1 MPTFKVV
8 VIGASGVG
16 KTSLRGQYISARF
29 STSYRAT
36 IGADFITKTL
46 PAPPSSSSSGA
57 AQAEP
62 ITLQIWD
69 TAGQERF
76 ASLASAFF
84 RGADAAILMYD
95 VTAPETLHALRRW
108 WDEFKAKAPVR
119 DEDLSAGR
127 GFVVVVVGNKID

>member
-46 PAPPSSSSSGA
+46 PPSTPDG
-57 AQAEP
+57 EP
-62 ITLQIWD
+62 VVLQIWD

-76 ASLASAFF
+76 SSLASAFF
-84 RGADAAILMYD
+84 RGADAAVLMYD
-95 VTAPETLHALRRW
+95 LTAPETLQALTNW
-108 WDEFKAKAPVR
+108 WAEFRAKAPVA
-119 DEDLSAGR
+119 DADLR
-127 GFVVVVVGNKID
+127 GFCVVVVGNKLDL

>member
-16 KTSLRGQYISARF
+16 KTSLRGQYISSRF

-46 PAPPSSSSSGA
+46 PAPPSAPDES
-57 AQAEP
+57 

-76 ASLASAFF
+76 SSLASAFF

-95 VTAPETLHALRRW
+95 VTAPDTLYALRKW
-108 WDEFKAKAPVR
+108 WDEFKDKAPVR
-119 DEDLSAGR
+119 DEEMAG
-127 GFVVVVVGNKID
+127 FCVAVVGNKVD

>member
-46 PAPPSSSSSGA
+46 PPPPSSPDT
-57 AQAEP
+57 EP
-62 ITLQIWD
+62 VVLQIWD

-95 VTAPETLHALRRW
+95 VTAPETLYALRRW

-119 DEDLSAGR
+119 EEDLRGGR
-127 GFVVVVVGNKID
+127 GGFCVVVVGNKID

>member
-16 KTSLRGQYISARF
+16 KTSLRGQYISSRF

-46 PAPPSSSSSGA
+46 PPPASSPD
-57 AQAEP
+57 AEP
-62 ITLQIWD
+62 VTLQIWD

-76 ASLASAFF
+76 SSLASAFF
-84 RGADAAILMYD
+84 RGADAAVLMYD
-95 VTAPETLHALRRW
+95 VTSPETLYALTKW
-108 WDEFKAKAPVR
+108 WSEFKEKAPVAE
-119 DEDLSAGR
+119 EDLR
-127 GFVVVVVGNKID
+127 GFCVCVVGNKVD

>member
-16 KTSLRGQYISARF
+16 KTSLRGQVSSRF

-46 PAPPSSSSSGA
+46 PAPPFA
-57 AQAEP
+57 PDDEP

-76 ASLASAFF
+76 SSLASAFF

-95 VTAPETLHALRRW
+95 VTAPDTLYALRKW
-108 WDEFKAKAPVR
+108 WDEFKDKAPVR
-119 DEDLSAGR
+119 EEEMS
-127 GFVVVVVGNKID
+127 GFCVAVVGNKVD